1 MLHFTRGKVIGILA
15 VCLFGLLAC
24 LPNFLPQSVLDSW
37 PRFLPHTRINLG
49 LDLQGGAHVLAGMD
63 VEELRRDWLDKI
75 RDQVNASMR
84 KASLP
89 RASMSNSQGGVLIR
103 FPSAKE
109 MDDAFKVLR
118 DLPQPV
124 AGADITGSNA
134 RDIEV
139 LKQGEDAILVKPTE
153 AGTIARVG

>member
-75 RDQVNASMR
+75 RDQDQKIAGEIEKEIVAAIES
-84 KASLP
+84 
-89 RASMSNSQGGVLIR
+89 
-103 FPSAKE
+103 FAKTF
-109 MDDAFKVLR
+109 A
-118 DLPQPV
+118 
-124 AGADITGSNA
+124 
-134 RDIEV
+134 
-139 LKQGEDAILVKPTE
+139 
-153 AGTIARVG
+153 